1 VSGTPASTASTVN
14 ELQQP
19 LATPL
24 APPRRALVS
33 RQSHRP
39 AASSRQPSKSDQTK
53 PDQTGHRAAGAAVA
67 RRRGAETAL
76 PEPSAKAQATPSER
90 ISDTSPI
97 GNAEHQV
104 SASSS
109 SSAMATVRSASAPT
123 ASSTAARSV
132 LVSSADHSVY
142 WAFEDSG
149 TIFRS
154 TDQKSWQQQESGV
167 QSDLLA
173 GQAVSN
179 TVCWVVGRKGTILLT
194 TDGTRWQRIKSPTT
208 ADLVSV
214 SAASADVADIAAAD
228 GSGFS
233 TFDRG
238 SNWQVAN

>member
-1 VSGTPASTASTVN
+1 
-14 ELQQP
+14 
-19 LATPL
+19 
-24 APPRRALVS
+24 
-33 RQSHRP
+33 
-39 AASSRQPSKSDQTK
+39 
-53 PDQTGHRAAGAAVA
+53 
-67 RRRGAETAL
+67 
-76 PEPSAKAQATPSER
+76 
-90 ISDTSPI
+90 
-97 GNAEHQV
+97 
-104 SASSS
+104 
-109 SSAMATVRSASAPT
+109 MATVRSASAPT

-149 TIFRS
+149 AIFRS